1 METTDSSTSPTG
13 DTTGAVPSTSP
24 SGTRASTPCASCG
37 ASASPVS
44 SLSYIYALGRIEPRF
59 PSPGTEKEFAQVVGR
74 ADTVGL
80 TDRQTLHTVLSNREN
95 RYLARQL
102 CWVFTIEGM
111 ETYILTPRDSVDIDA
126 LLASIRPAPRAT
138 DVDVVIGLRGPNAP
152 PEVCNGLTLPIVRF
166 DQLYSFDI
174 DSLIKSI
181 PRPKD
186 VSAKEAGPAAEE
198 VFHRV
203 MHITGNAGATD
214 EHRALNYLAV
224 RYPAI
229 YAKTAEQF
237 GQNYSLTAVEVRPS
251 HLSGARKIVEVVF
264 SYTNRTTDVMDKF
277 FVRCDLTEEFPFLVT
292 KLSPYFDR

>member
-1 METTDSSTSPTG
+1 MF
-13 DTTGAVPSTSP
+13 
-24 SGTRASTPCASCG
+24 
-37 ASASPVS
+37 
-44 SLSYIYALGRIEPRF
+44 YALGRIEPRF
-59 PSPGTEKEFAQVVGR
+59 PSPGIEKEFAQVVGR
-74 ADTVGL
+74 SDTAGL
-80 TDRQTLHTVLSNREN
+80 TDRQMLHTVLSNREN

-102 CWVFTIEGM
+102 CWVFMVEGM
-111 ETYILTPRDSVDIDA
+111 ETYILTPRDSLDFDT
-126 LLASIRPAPRAT
+126 LLASLRPAPRAT

-152 PEVCNGLTLPIVRF
+152 PDMCNGLMLPIVRF

-186 VSAKEAGPAAEE
+186 TSAKDAGPAAEE
-198 VFHRV
+198 VFQKV

-237 GQNYSLTAVEVRPS
+237 GQNFSLTAVDVRPS
-251 HLSGARKIVEVVF
+251 HLSGARKIVEVIC
-264 SYTNRTTDVMDKF
+264 SYTNRTTDVTDKF
-277 FVRCDLTEEFPFLVT
+277 SIRLDMTEEFPFLVT
-292 KLSPYFDR
+292 KLSSYFDR